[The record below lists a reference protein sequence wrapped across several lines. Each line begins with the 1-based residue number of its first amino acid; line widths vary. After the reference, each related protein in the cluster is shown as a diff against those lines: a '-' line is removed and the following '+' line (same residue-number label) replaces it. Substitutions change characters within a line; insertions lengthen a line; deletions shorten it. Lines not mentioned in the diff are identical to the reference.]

1 MEPICSLHLN
11 TATSWGGGERQ
22 TLLLVEGLRREGHQ
36 ATIACPPAS
45 PLAQKARSSGI
56 PLDEI
61 PLRGELDLSSVRQ
74 LRRLIQHVDPQILQL
89 HTAHA
94 HTIGLLANFGLR
106 RAPSVIVQRRVAFSI
121 YRSGTPLLTRLKY
134 RHGVDRYVAISNR
147 IAEVLQQDGIDPQR
161 IRVVHS
167 GVTALPDP
175 VRSVKELRDQLQLT
189 DSAPLLGSVGVLSE
203 NKGHRYLIEAMALLR
218 SRQPAAHL
226 VLIGAGDEAEANSI
240 DEVANKY
247 GIADCIHRVGFQ
259 EDVSSWFA
267 ALDLYIHPT
276 LEEGLGTS
284 ILDALT
290 ATRAVIASAVG
301 GIPEVIEEGVTGRLI
316 APADPAR
323 LAQVI
328 DQLLDDPTTAETLAT
343 AGKQRVE
350 QHFSAEAMV
359 RGNLAVHL
367 ELIEQMHSG
376 QTNEKVAR

>member
-11 TATSWGGGERQ
+11 TATSWRGGERQ

-36 ATIACPPAS
+36 ASIACPPAS
-45 PLAQKARSSGI
+45 PLAERARSSGI
-56 PLDEI
+56 PVDEI

-74 LRRLIQHVDPQILQL
+74 LRRLIQHIDPQILQL

-106 RAPSVIVQRRVAFSI
+106 RAPSVIVQRRVDFSI
-121 YRSGTPLLTRLKY
+121 YRSGTPFLTRFKY
-134 RHGVDRYVAISNR
+134 RHGVDRYIAISDK
-147 IAEVLQQDGIDPQR
+147 IAEVLQQDGVDPQR

-175 VRSVKELRDQLQLT
+175 GQTVKQLRDQLQLP
-189 DSAPLLGSVGVLSE
+189 DSAPLLGSVGALSE
-203 NKGHRYLIEAMALLR
+203 HKGHRYLIEAMGLLK
-218 SRQPAAHL
+218 SRQAAAHL
-226 VLIGAGDEAEANSI
+226 VLIGDGEEAEAI
-240 DEVANKY
+240 DTLAQQN
-247 GIADCIHRVGFQ
+247 GIADRIHRVGFQ
-259 EDVSSWFA
+259 DDVSSWLA
-267 ALDLYIHPT
+267 ALDLYIHPS

-301 GIPEVIEEGVTGRLI
+301 GIPEVIEEGVTGRLV